1 MINLRQLR
9 EFRGGRGECEP
20 VGGTGGFWQMFPALK
35 RDARKKSSLLL
46 LDVALWGVVAAVLW
60 P

>member
-1 MINLRQLR
+1 
-9 EFRGGRGECEP
+9 
-20 VGGTGGFWQMFPALK
+20 MFPALK